1 MESVETMALIAE
13 STEAQIDYVTDFK
26 AASEAN
32 KSITNAISHA
42 TVTTAHDLGAKAI
55 ITVTKSGSTARM
67 ISKHRPQSMIIG
79 CTTNEVIC
87 RQMSMSWGIVPLM
100 CEEKKSTDELFSHA
114 VEVAVKNG
122 LVSRGD
128 LVVIT
133 AGIPLGVSGTTN
145 MLKVEKL

>member
-1 MESVETMALIAE
+1 
-13 STEAQIDYVTDFK
+13 
-26 AASEAN
+26 
-32 KSITNAISHA
+32 
-42 TVTTAHDLGAKAI
+42 
-55 ITVTKSGSTARM
+55 
-67 ISKHRPQSMIIG
+67 
-79 CTTNEVIC
+79 
-87 RQMSMSWGIVPLM
+87 M

-122 LVSRGD
+122 LVNRGE

>member
-1 MESVETMALIAE
+1 
-13 STEAQIDYVTDFK
+13 
-26 AASEAN
+26 
-32 KSITNAISHA
+32 
-42 TVTTAHDLGAKAI
+42 
-55 ITVTKSGSTARM
+55 
-67 ISKHRPQSMIIG
+67 
-79 CTTNEVIC
+79 
-87 RQMSMSWGIVPLM
+87 MSMSWGVVPLM

-122 LVSRGD
+122 LVNRGE